1 MPAPSVR
8 NDWVWA
14 RHERQERKAKADQA
28 RQFALMQRQ
37 HLAKGRAEVR
47 HEEHRKRGEEKRWQ
61 AAQTASEAAAKKE
74 RKAKRALRETV
85 LADMQREAKQRAEEF
100 KRQEE
105 LVRQRAERRTN
116 AINEDREDASWL
128 AQALRWMHAKSG
140 EKEGWREWEAEQER
154 TAEARQKA
162 HREATAQAMRARAAS
177 AARSSATA
185 EREFRMRGEWH
196 IAVAQRREA
205 ARQQRRAAMRRERAE
220 AGREDNILYLNTHG
234 DRLHWDPP
242 RFEHTLEDGDGRWP
256 YPMNVPVEPL
266 RGGPPGART
275 FQYV

>member
-1 MPAPSVR
+1 MAAEAVER
-8 NDWVWA
+8 ANA
-14 RHERQERKAKADQA
+14 RREAVERQLSEALGGQADASRREEMRQAQERQERIATVQAKAMRRLGSSAILRGWTAWEAAWQEA
-28 RQFALMQRQ
+28 S
-37 HLAKGRAEVR
+37 R
-47 HEEHRKRGEEKRWQ
+47 HRRVV
-61 AAQTASEAAAKKE
+61 AAAAAKLS
-74 RKAKRALRETV
+74 RP
-85 LADMQREAKQRAEEF
+85 
-100 KRQEE
+100 
-105 LVRQRAERRTN
+105 LVVAVFATWRT
-116 AINEDREDASWL
+116 
-128 AQALRWMHAKSG
+128 
-140 EKEGWREWEAEQER
+140 EWEAEQER

-162 HREATAQAMRARAAS
+162 HREATARAMRARAAS

-185 EREFRMRGEWH
+185 EGEFRMRGEWH

-256 YPMNVPVEPL
+256 YPMSVPVEPL